1 MDNRIEGE
9 GQFFIL
15 FCFVLG
21 TIGEIHVQIVFLIYP
36 CFCLLTLFLPLNLLS
51 RVQVQHQMMPL
62 QKAPRTAT
70 KKHPRGRVLQKK
82 GEAQFVFHVR
92 MFLRRL
98 HQLTFYDFSALHFP
112 AGETREGIW
121 SGRGEWSPQPFTY
134 VVNDF
139 ILLLISWPFSFFD
152 KPKYMP
158 KPPAHK
164 RKYSRSLSH
173 GKKTLPRNPSQAKEC
188 RGKLQQKN

>member
-92 MFLRRL
+92 VFLRRL

-121 SGRGEWSPQPFTY
+121 SGRGELSPQPSTY
-134 VVNDF
+134 VVN
-139 ILLLISWPFSFFD
+139 
-152 KPKYMP
+152 
-158 KPPAHK
+158 
-164 RKYSRSLSH
+164 SLVVNCS
-173 GKKTLPRNPSQAKEC
+173 GPL
-188 RGKLQQKN
+188 